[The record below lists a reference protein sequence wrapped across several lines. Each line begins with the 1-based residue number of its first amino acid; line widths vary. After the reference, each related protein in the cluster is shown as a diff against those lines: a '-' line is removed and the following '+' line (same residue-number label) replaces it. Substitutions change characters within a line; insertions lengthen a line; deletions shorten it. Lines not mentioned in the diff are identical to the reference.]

1 LSSVDDDR
9 NDAMSRSFNFDVKVT
24 TGMNDDDETIDDGI
38 IIDDDGIIIDDD
50 DDDCRVDGKG

>member
-9 NDAMSRSFNFDVKVT
+9 NDAMSRSFSFDVKVI
-24 TGMNDDDETIDDGI
+24 TGMNDDDETIDD
-38 IIDDDGIIIDDD
+38 DGINDDD